1 MTIREQIVQD
11 LTRAQKD
18 QDQKKVST
26 LRMLVSALQNAEIS
40 NNRTYTDDIAL
51 TTLRKEVKKRQDAA
65 DMFVT
70 GGRPELAEK
79 EREEVVMIQA
89 YLPQQ
94 VSRDVVVQEVQKA
107 IDGTDAAQRN
117 FGTVMKAA
125 MQTLQGKADGKV
137 VSEVVRELLT

>member
-1 MTIREQIVQD
+1 MQD